1 MKKLLTLL
9 TVLLLVT
16 LSMAAFR
23 DIPKGHWAGSYVQ
36 KLEEIGIV
44 TGFPDGT
51 YRGDESITRYQ
62 IAIFLVRT
70 LDYVEQIISDKVNKL
85 AADTDEKISTLAN
98 RIELLEEYTNMIYDT
113 LQTKADV
120 SSLDELQAMI
130 EEFKAE
136 LEVTIQDMKLVLDL
150 HDQDIVKLYD
160 LVNSIQDKFTYEDE
174 EGQKSEIN
182 LAELKNDVAAMNEI
196 LNGLAAQLGDVDY
209 LLRKQIADL
218 DKKVTSQDEVLQKS
232 IDDINAKL
240 EENTS
245 AIEVLNAKAAE
256 LEETIANNYAT
267 LSDAILGQQEEFTMS
282 KEEISA
288 RIDELETKVLNIQ
301 STIDTGLP
309 AIRDMVYGLSEDLK
323 SLEDRLTSYVDVRV
337 DDLAT
342 RIEALEELVAN
353 HDDRLNLVEN
363 QLVSLTQV
371 VEEVKA
377 DKSEVEEL
385 RQEVSNKLATKE
397 ELEQTRQLATWG
409 VVTGVSGLV
418 IGIIAL
424 GKAFGWF

>member
-23 DIPKGHWAGSYVQ
+23 DIPKGHWAESYVQ

>member
-23 DIPKGHWAGSYVQ
+23 DIPKGHWAERYVQ

-240 EENTS
+240 EKNTS